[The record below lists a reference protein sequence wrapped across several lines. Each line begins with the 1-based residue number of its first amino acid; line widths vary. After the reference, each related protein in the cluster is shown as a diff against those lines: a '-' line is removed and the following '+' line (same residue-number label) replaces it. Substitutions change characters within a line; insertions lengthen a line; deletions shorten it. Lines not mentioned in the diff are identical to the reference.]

1 MNKNGL
7 IKGLKIVSLLV
18 GAIGL
23 QSCSTIE
30 IAHSPLNCMLY
41 PSQTLGD
48 RLSDEELNSISDP
61 VFDKLEK
68 HIISYQA
75 RIDSIC
81 ESINK
86 HNELHGK
93 K

>member
-1 MNKNGL
+1 
-7 IKGLKIVSLLV
+7 
-18 GAIGL
+18 
-23 QSCSTIE
+23 
-30 IAHSPLNCMLY
+30 MLY